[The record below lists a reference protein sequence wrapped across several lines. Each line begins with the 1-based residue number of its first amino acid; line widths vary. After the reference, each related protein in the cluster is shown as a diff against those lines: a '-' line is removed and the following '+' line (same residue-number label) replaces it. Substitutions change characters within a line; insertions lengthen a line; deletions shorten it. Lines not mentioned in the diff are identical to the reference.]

1 LKILI
6 TVGIYPPD
14 IGGPASFVP
23 KIANLY
29 ANQGHEITVICLT
42 DSPTEDR
49 ENYKVV
55 RILRHQNLL
64 IRWFKTI
71 FIILRNGHNANLL
84 FVNGLPME
92 SYVANLFLRK
102 KMIRKI
108 VGDWAW
114 ERGMNKK
121 LINESFDEF
130 QNKKHTLHLEIA
142 KFSRGWTAGKAKLVI
157 TPSKHLSTIVQKWGV
172 EEKNLKVI
180 YNGTEIHDSSGADI
194 IASKTPFTFLTV
206 GRLAP
211 WKNIPT
217 IIKALKIYKNE
228 GIQFKFY
235 IVGSGPEEDNLK
247 KLVTANGLQNEV
259 EFTGQLKKTELFEYY
274 KKANIYI
281 QASSY
286 EGLPHVILEAISHK
300 LSIISTPIGGTNEI
314 LLDGKNGWV
323 WNLKNNFKPEESQ
336 LFEIINRIT
345 NNPKDDQ
352 TKKSNAINYLN
363 QNFDEEKNFKEYLE
377 IIKI

>member
-1 LKILI
+1 MKILI

-29 ANQGHEITVICLT
+29 TNQGHEITVICLT

-130 QNKKHTLHLEIA
+130 QNKKHNLHLEIA

>member
-1 LKILI
+1 MKILI

-29 ANQGHEITVICLT
+29 ANQGHKITVICLS
-42 DSPTEDR
+42 DSLYEDQ

-55 RILRHQNLL
+55 RILRYQNLL
-64 IRWFKTI
+64 IRWLKTI
-71 FIILRNGHNANLL
+71 FLILRNGHNANLL

-130 QNKKHTLHLEIA
+130 QNKNHNLHLEIA

-157 TPSKHLSTIVQKWGV
+157 TPSKHLSTIVQNWGV
-172 EEKNLKVI
+172 KEKNLKVI
-180 YNGTEIHDSSGADI
+180 YNGTEIHDSYDSGI
-194 IASKTPFTFLTV
+194 IVSKTPFTFLTV

-217 IIKALKIYKNE
+217 IIKALKIYKKE
-228 GIQFKFY
+228 GMQFKFY

-247 KLVTANGLQNEV
+247 ELVSASGLQNEV
-259 EFTGQLKKTELFEYY
+259 EFTGQLIKTELVEYY
-274 KKANIYI
+274 KKADIYI

-286 EGLPHVILEAISHK
+286 EGLPHVILEAISHS

-323 WNLKNNFKPEESQ
+323 WNLKNNFTPEANQ
-336 LFEIINRIT
+336 LFEIINRIA
-345 NNPKDDQ
+345 NNPEDDNA
-352 TKKSNAINYLN
+352 KKNNAKNYLI